1 MDIRTQNDVSRAA
14 ELVPACTRR
23 SSAADAAHK
32 SWGAIYLMVQQQA
45 AMLSFVEAFWVM
57 GVIFWAMLP
66 LLLLLR
72 NARDL
77 HPHTPAR
84 QLRRTRDR
92 RARKATRSGRART
105 RIGGRGAIRLIGN

>member
-1 MDIRTQNDVSRAA
+1 SGV
-14 ELVPACTRR
+14 
-23 SSAADAAHK
+23 DAAHK

-77 HPHTPAR
+77 HPHTPVG
-84 QLRRTRDR
+84 RTTLKTKS
-92 RARKATRSGRART
+92 AKVPQPEPEPELV
-105 RIGGRGAIRLIGN
+105 GAAPFD